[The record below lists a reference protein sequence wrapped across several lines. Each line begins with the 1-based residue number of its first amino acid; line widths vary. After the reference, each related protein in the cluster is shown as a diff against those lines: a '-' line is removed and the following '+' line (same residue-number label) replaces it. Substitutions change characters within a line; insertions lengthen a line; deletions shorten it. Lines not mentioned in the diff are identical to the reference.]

1 MDVSRVS
8 KRGGLTHDHDIHN
21 AQEVNP
27 RTPIKE
33 PALSQV
39 LRRFTG
45 LRAVNPDEWPLPLRC
60 EDATL
65 PALLVRPSWR
75 KGLGNSAMR
84 RFARQPCCIKQHAAL
99 QRLRPCGG
107 TNRSTVKCTYLC
119 TGCAPLFVP
128 DASSHMCSRA

>member
-1 MDVSRVS
+1 M
-8 KRGGLTHDHDIHN
+8 
-21 AQEVNP
+21 NP

-65 PALLVRPSWR
+65 PALLVRPAEGFRANRVHGS
-75 KGLGNSAMR
+75 MP
-84 RFARQPCCIKQHAAL
+84 QP
-99 QRLRPCGG
+99 
-107 TNRSTVKCTYLC
+107 Y
-119 TGCAPLFVP
+119 
-128 DASSHMCSRA
+128 CSRSRCVASIRGTDTCL

>member
-1 MDVSRVS
+1 MLRRGQVAFQAPCTKMDVSRVS
-8 KRGGLTHDHDIHN
+8 KRGGLTHDHNIHN

-65 PALLVRPSWR
+65 PALLVRPSRR
-75 KGLGNSAMR
+75 KVLGVSAIR
-84 RFARQPCCIKQHAAL
+84 RFARQPWCSVSSSTPPCSGGARAA
-99 QRLRPCGG
+99 
-107 TNRSTVKCTYLC
+107 
-119 TGCAPLFVP
+119 APIV
-128 DASSHMCSRA
+128 AQ